1 MSGIRKSF
9 GGVPVLRGVDFDLA
23 RGEVHALAG
32 GNGAGKST
40 LMKVLQGVHPADEGT
55 IAVDGRRVEI
65 SSIHDARAAGIGM
78 VFQEF
83 SLVPSLTVAQNIFLG
98 AEPLRRSRLIDDRA
112 AVAAA
117 GAVLEEMGVDVDP
130 RAVVGDLSTAYRQ
143 LTEIAKALAQDAR
156 VLIMDEPTASL
167 ARQES
172 EALFALIRR
181 LAARGIA
188 VVYISHRMEEV
199 YRIADRI
206 TVLRD
211 GTRLLTRPL
220 SEITPEQ
227 IVEGIVGKALDGQ
240 PVHRQV
246 DGAGLGAVLLQ
257 AHAVHAPPKV
267 RDVSF
272 TLHAGEV
279 IGLAG
284 LMGSGR
290 SELAR
295 ALFGIDEVT
304 SGEISVRGRRAD
316 LSSPRKAIA
325 AGLALIPEDRREQ
338 GLVLEHSVADNLLL
352 PVLGELRRGPLLHA
366 RRARERSA
374 DLIRRFA
381 VKVADPARPVS
392 LLSGGNQ
399 QKVVLAKWMGT
410 DPDVLIL
417 DEPTAGIDIGT
428 KNEIVTMIR
437 TLAAAGKGVIVI
449 SSEYPELL
457 AVSDR
462 VLIIRDGTI
471 AGEYSR
477 EQIADEEFLELAVQ
491 GATS

>member
-1 MSGIRKSF
+1 
-9 GGVPVLRGVDFDLA
+9 
-23 RGEVHALAG
+23 
-32 GNGAGKST
+32 
-40 LMKVLQGVHPADEGT
+40 
-55 IAVDGRRVEI
+55 
-65 SSIHDARAAGIGM
+65 
-78 VFQEF
+78 
-83 SLVPSLTVAQNIFLG
+83 
-98 AEPLRRSRLIDDRA
+98 
-112 AVAAA
+112 
-117 GAVLEEMGVDVDP
+117 MGVDVDP

-220 SEITPEQ
+220 SEITPEE

-240 PVHRQV
+240 PVHPRV

-392 LLSGGNQ
+392 LLSGGTQ